1 MYLCIPVV
9 LYRVDQLQYSYFIL
23 NGFSCRYGMGAMG
36 KKLYQRLC
44 GAAWLFPLIHISKGI
59 NSTRSVDVTRITGTQ
74 QRPGPPTITPPG
86 MQGKHSTS
94 ESAEVFS
101 NSHSHWICFRLK
113 PVPILSSSLNKVIVS
128 GGMGW
133 RGEYSLSYIQ
143 LIHIFHCFA
152 YLPYTNQKMTHGWSA
167 RDVWSCLRH
176 DGCMYYS
183 ALVMLTITRSQ
194 WCMFITNTQSFMLF
208 SKSSTLVLTCQF
220 NQLHLFFFGNIFK
233 NVGCSSWASSTLL
246 LWLLFHHLPD
256 KLFNKGIKFSPCI
269 RVSYVLKL
277 GECVC
282 VCEIFHSHPR

>member
-1 MYLCIPVV
+1 
-9 LYRVDQLQYSYFIL
+9 
-23 NGFSCRYGMGAMG
+23 
-36 KKLYQRLC
+36 
-44 GAAWLFPLIHISKGI
+44 
-59 NSTRSVDVTRITGTQ
+59 
-74 QRPGPPTITPPG
+74 
-86 MQGKHSTS
+86 
-94 ESAEVFS
+94 
-101 NSHSHWICFRLK
+101 
-113 PVPILSSSLNKVIVS
+113 
-128 GGMGW
+128 
-133 RGEYSLSYIQ
+133 
-143 LIHIFHCFA
+143 
-152 YLPYTNQKMTHGWSA
+152 MTHGWSA

-233 NVGCSSWASSTLL
+233 NVGCSSWASATLL

-282 VCEIFHSHPR
+282 VCVKYFIPIPDRNLQFSHFFFSSLLLQYGSQLCNFKFLLLFARDVTESRERERKQTTTTKIVLPLVLAILRGLGFVQVYNHWPHSLRIMVLNSQHTFHVIHLNHNWSRGGRHVFTWLHC